1 MTSSVL
7 EYDLF
12 PRGAVAADGRIDAG
26 DMILSVSNRN
36 HSTVNVMLCH
46 PIYIYYHSCYQ
57 LMTHVIIWFNA
68 VKGISDSCLITV
80 NVFNPT
86 M

>member
-36 HSTVNVMLCH
+36 HSTVNVVLCH
-46 PIYIYYHSCYQ
+46 PIYIY
-57 LMTHVIIWFNA
+57 IIIPATN
-68 VKGISDSCLITV
+68 
-80 NVFNPT
+80 
-86 M
+86 